1 VTQHD
6 LDRIARGV
14 AKELGLGDLAVTL
27 EATPQP
33 GRWRLLVH
41 GRGALTIRCGPGTTT
56 QFVRS
61 QIFDHLQG
69 S

>member
-1 VTQHD
+1 VTQQD
-6 LDRIARGV
+6 LERIARGV
-14 AKELGLGDLAVTL
+14 VKELGLGDVAVTL

-33 GRWRLLVH
+33 GRWRLLVT
-41 GRGALTIRCGPGTTT
+41 GRRALTIRCGPGTTT

-61 QIFDHLQG
+61 QIFDQLQG